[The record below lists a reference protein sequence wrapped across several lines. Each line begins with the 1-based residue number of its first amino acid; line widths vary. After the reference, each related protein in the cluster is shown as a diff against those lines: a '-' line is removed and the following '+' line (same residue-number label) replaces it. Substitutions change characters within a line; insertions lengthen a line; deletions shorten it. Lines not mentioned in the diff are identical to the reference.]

1 MDEEFGRWRGTLAKM
16 LSEAHWTSCLRT
28 HTGAGF
34 ASRAH
39 RGRCHRVSI
48 SRTGSM
54 ESHSSKGFRRF
65 PSVWL
70 LVRSKCFTVNIYSF
84 GRKKKTRR
92 FLKIEPM
99 HGLTLPPTSNGTSSR
114 SNSSSRRCLLNS
126 ACGGTQLVSG
136 PESLSSARA
145 SVESGVNRIGEVT
158 KVHVRLCCCHSAF
171 RLNDFQ

>member
-1 MDEEFGRWRGTLAKM
+1 MARDTGKDAFGSSLDL
-16 LSEAHWTSCLRT
+16 LSANTHWSRI
-28 HTGAGF
+28 HQPRSPWPMSPGQHFANGF
-34 ASRAH
+34 HGIPR
-39 RGRCHRVSI
+39 
-48 SRTGSM
+48 
-54 ESHSSKGFRRF
+54 SSKGFRRF

-84 GRKKKTRR
+84 GGKKKTRR
-92 FLKIEPM
+92 FLKIEPT
-99 HGLTLPPTSNGTSSR
+99 HGLTLPPTSNVTSSR